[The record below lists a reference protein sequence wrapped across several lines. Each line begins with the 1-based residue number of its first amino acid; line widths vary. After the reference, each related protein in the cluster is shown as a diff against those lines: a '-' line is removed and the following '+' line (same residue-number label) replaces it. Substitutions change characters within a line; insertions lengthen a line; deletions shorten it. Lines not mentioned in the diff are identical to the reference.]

1 MTGLNMSSSP
11 QINISECGASCK
23 AGTESDGFSGFA
35 AGVNLADMIQLA
47 CLESK
52 ERKLLVLAGHR
63 SGEIFFSK
71 GEVVHCS
78 TGKKQGEEAFYEML
92 SWDRGSFKFVHEAT
106 DVRTIEIPWNF
117 LLIEALRIKDE
128 KKAHAENDRELNAEV
143 LIVDDSRFFV
153 SRLKDFFSG
162 QLGAT
167 ILGEASNGKEALDF
181 LSGSVPDLIT
191 LDINMPVMAGDVA
204 LKHIMI
210 KSPAPVV
217 LVSNFNERHAGKIM
231 EFLRLGAVDF
241 IAKPTGGQPWEVF
254 ASRLAQVVSQADRFR
269 IKNIRRA
276 RNLKPSSE
284 KRNPGMPA
292 EKMIVVVGGFG
303 ALLEIQKI
311 LPALDLMDRCGLVV
325 FQEMCPLFASPAASY
340 LEPHCRFAV
349 KELGS
354 GAPLLSNQAWI
365 SPLEKRWKIKADESG
380 AGIYSDS
387 EDNGAFDIGGALG
400 SLADIFHGDLAVVVL
415 SGAQTS
421 IVDGLQHVVLSDG
434 KVLVQKPETSLHPL
448 PLEQLNTLELAT
460 TLMAPEDIAPYLNA
474 WVAGG
479 S

>member
-1 MTGLNMSSSP
+1 MTGLKMSSS
-11 QINISECGASCK
+11 QQLDISECGASCQRQP
-23 AGTESDGFSGFA
+23 EPEGFSGFA
-35 AGVNLADMIQLA
+35 AGVNLADLVQLA

-52 ERKLLVLAGHR
+52 DRKLLVLAGHR

-71 GEVVHCS
+71 GEVVHCA

-92 SWDRGSFKFVHEAT
+92 SWEKGSFKFVHET
-106 DVRTIEIPWNF
+106 TELRSVEIPWNF

-128 KKAHAENDRELNAEV
+128 KKAHKEKDRALKAEV
-143 LIVDDSRFFV
+143 LVVDDSRFFV
-153 SRLKDFFSG
+153 SRLRDFLEG

-167 ILGEASNGKEALDF
+167 VLGEASNGKEALEF
-181 LSGSVPDLIT
+181 LHGSVPDLIT

-241 IAKPTGGQPWEVF
+241 VAKPTGDQPWEVF
-254 ASRLAQVVSQADRFR
+254 SKRLCRVVAQADRFR
-269 IKNIRRA
+269 IRNIRRA
-276 RNLKPSSE
+276 RNLKPVSG

-292 EKMIVVVGGFG
+292 EKMILMVGGFG
-303 ALLEIQKI
+303 ALLEMQKI

-325 FQEMCPLFASPAASY
+325 FQDMCPLFASPASSY
-340 LEPHCRFAV
+340 LEPFCRFSV

-365 SPLEKRWKIKADESG
+365 SALERKWKIKADESG
-380 AGIYSDS
+380 AGIYSS
-387 EDNGAFDIGGALG
+387 PEPEDAFDIGGVLEP
-400 SLADIFHGDLAVVVL
+400 LAEIFSRDLAVVVL
-415 SGAQTS
+415 SGADMS
-421 IVDGLQHVVLSDG
+421 VLEGLQHVAMADG
-434 KVLVQKPETSLHPL
+434 RVVVQKPETSLHPV
-448 PLEQLNTLELAT
+448 PLEHLETLELAT
-460 TLMAPEDIAPYLNA
+460 TFMAPEDMAPYLNG
-474 WVAGG
+474 WISGG
-479 S
+479 F